1 MPLEVSG
8 LQGTKLII
16 VTLSARSWRTVA
28 ALLHKMALHEAPTF
42 SRYHHVLNVS
52 RRLLPVLVRTLVAV
66 GGELPSSSRPRD
78 KGERAGEV
86 VQAFVKR

>member
-1 MPLEVSG
+1 MHRGRPTPQDGLARGAHLQPLS
-8 LQGTKLII
+8 
-16 VTLSARSWRTVA
+16 SCA
-28 ALLHKMALHEAPTF
+28 
-42 SRYHHVLNVS
+42 NVS